1 MQRMTEVASTGSRP
15 KERQDTD
22 DRHKWNLADIY
33 SDWAE
38 WEANLGPQISLAIL
52 EIEQE

>member
-1 MQRMTEVASTGSRP
+1 MYDEGMSDFEMKPV
-15 KERQDTD
+15 
-22 DRHKWNLADIY
+22 LAEKLKAY
-33 SDWAE
+33 KDWAE